1 MCKGCNKKQTKLI
14 PNPPIKYFTG
24 RSVKPL
30 IIPFWVHCATITYTC
45 NVIEINYTNATNRQ
59 QCTKTEFFFQSISL
73 ILCLSKTIKE
83 PTTLTEV
90 KVSDM
95 NLKNKN
101 WSKIL
106 IEWAI
111 KYPKSPIVQ
120 QSCEMSDMDYTS
132 STLWTWYSNLLG
144 HGHGNNFVIKR
155 VLTKNTTLPWDQ
167 INVHEHGALMRYVY
181 QHNT

>member
-1 MCKGCNKKQTKLI
+1 MQPTDNSALRQ
-14 PNPPIKYFTG
+14 NSFF
-24 RSVKPL
+24 S
-30 IIPFWVHCATITYTC
+30 PFLLFYTC
-45 NVIEINYTNATNRQ
+45 PKSSGVNSTNRR
-59 QCTKTEFFFQSISL
+59 F
-73 ILCLSKTIKE
+73 
-83 PTTLTEV
+83 
-90 KVSDM
+90 
-95 NLKNKN
+95 KNKN
-101 WSKIL
+101 WPKMSFNIL
-106 IEWAI
+106 IEWGT